1 MNNIL
6 ELDKQRYFGGKI
18 PAFWQFFRKAQINKT
33 PFLHKFYKKL
43 FEISAK
49 KNGIEFSVDNEIG
62 YGFYIGHPYGITINP
77 NVVLETMLIFI
88 RELLLDK
95 KIEEREKELRA
106 LAIKFGLE

>member
-43 FEISAK
+43 FEYLQR

-62 YGFYIGHPYGITINP
+62 YGFYIGH
-77 NVVLETMLIFI
+77 
-88 RELLLDK
+88 
-95 KIEEREKELRA
+95 
-106 LAIKFGLE
+106 